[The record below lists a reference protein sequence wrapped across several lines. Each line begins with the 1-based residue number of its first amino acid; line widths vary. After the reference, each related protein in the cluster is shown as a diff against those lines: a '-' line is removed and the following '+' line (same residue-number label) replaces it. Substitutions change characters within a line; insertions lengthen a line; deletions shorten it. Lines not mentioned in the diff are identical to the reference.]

1 VNTNDKGTPYCA
13 NDESGSF
20 HYSYSMTS
28 SQANSLTPEQRVD
41 KNGRIVTRHVRSV
54 VNNSTKNIPQPSLVT
69 RTTTGK
75 ALKPTA
81 KQLEQ
86 MFYAL
91 DFSVYLPDIEVLR
104 ILDIDT
110 SDYARFSA
118 NNVEFCDVLSVT
130 SPDNAVTLMSRGIKT
145 SDDARTFLKEQG
157 LGHLIKDMAWESD
170 SLLKRKINPLAYA
183 EICAKDRSS
192 HSSPRWIVDAAE
204 AQSIKA
210 LRDWQRNPS
219 VPIRVLD
226 GAIRFDDIKAIGAT
240 RLVRADPQGTAMIHA
255 LVRINKGE
263 VDFNAHDIRLL
274 VDRFLSDPAL
284 VNNNSAERVLGLA
297 EEFGVDFTM
306 SLHDPEAAYQLS
318 SHLRYRKGASKR
330 RGDANNDD
338 SGEIIAYGD
347 ALRLHYAEKSS
358 SPAGYEKIIELHEAG
373 VDPKVAANGLQSGH
387 EVSQIIAIH
396 KEGIAPSV
404 SGGWL

>member
-1 VNTNDKGTPYCA
+1 
-13 NDESGSF
+13 
-20 HYSYSMTS
+20 M
-28 SQANSLTPEQRVD
+28 D
-41 KNGRIVTRHVRSV
+41 KNGRIVTRHVRSAV
-54 VNNSTKNIPQPSLVT
+54 SNSAKNIPQPSIAT
-69 RTTTGK
+69 SKITGK

-81 KQLEQ
+81 KQLDQ

-91 DFSVYLPDIEVLR
+91 DFKVYSPDRDVLR

-118 NNVEFCDVLSVT
+118 NHVEFCDVLSVT

-145 SDDARTFLKEQG
+145 SDDARTFLEEQG

-170 SLLKRKINPLAYA
+170 SLLKRKIEPLAYA
-183 EICAKDRSS
+183 EICAKDRGS

-204 AQSIKA
+204 AHSIKA
-210 LRDWQRNPS
+210 LRDWQRSPS
-219 VPIRVLD
+219 VPTRVLD
-226 GAIRFDDIKAIGAT
+226 GAIRFDDIKTIGAT
-240 RLVRADPQGTAMIHA
+240 RLVRADPQGTAMVHA

-263 VDFNAHDIRLL
+263 VDFSAHDVRLL
-274 VDRFLSDPAL
+274 VDRFLSEPAL
-284 VNNNSAERVLGLA
+284 VGNNSAERVLGLA

-306 SLHDPEAAYQLS
+306 RLHDPEAAYQLS

-330 RGDANNDD
+330 RGEANDDD
-338 SGEIIAYGD
+338 SGKIVAYGD
-347 ALRLHYAEKSS
+347 ALKLHYVEEST
-358 SPAGYEKIIELHEAG
+358 SPAGYEKIIELYEAG
-373 VDPKVAANGLQSGH
+373 VDPKVAANGLQNGH
-387 EVSQIIAIH
+387 EASQIIAIH